1 MAGGYK
7 PGAGRPKAALD
18 SYPRTRRSAASKL
31 YVPPPEVLALFG
43 LVPGERMTP
52 LQFLLVV
59 MNDPAVHCLR
69 RDAAARA
76 AVPFCRAKAGQRATI
91 RSPQAERRKPST
103 ERDGHSRGSRPARC
117 IADGAGQIGEND
129 RRSHYSTAFIKKS
142 WVTIPPS
149 HGGNAGSNPAGDA
162 T

>member
-1 MAGGYK
+1 MLAWLVPRRGSLAGGYK
-7 PGAGRPKAALD
+7 PGAGRPKGALD

-43 LVPGERMTP
+43 LVSGERMTP

-76 AVPFCRAKAGQRATI
+76 AVPFCHAKAGQTEVRASAADLNRILRT
-91 RSPQAERRKPST
+91 AEMM
-103 ERDGHSRGSRPARC
+103 
-117 IADGAGQIGEND
+117 
-129 RRSHYSTAFIKKS
+129 
-142 WVTIPPS
+142 
-149 HGGNAGSNPAGDA
+149 
-162 T
+162 